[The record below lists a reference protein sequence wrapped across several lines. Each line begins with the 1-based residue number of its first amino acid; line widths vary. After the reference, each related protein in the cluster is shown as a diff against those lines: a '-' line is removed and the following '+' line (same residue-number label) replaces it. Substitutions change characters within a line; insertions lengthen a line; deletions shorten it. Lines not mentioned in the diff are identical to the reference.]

1 MSALDWSDE
10 ALMRRV
16 DGEMTAEES
25 ARLDADAAGDAAL
38 AWRLARMRAT
48 RDAARSAFPATADAR
63 DADLARMIRGATAAA
78 PAARPGVWSH
88 LRHAFTPRRAS
99 LWAGLAVAGFVA
111 GLALA
116 PALDA
121 GGPGGDLVTREGVIS
136 EAELVRVLDTGLAA
150 DGPDGDGRAVGLTFR
165 DGQQRWCR
173 TFDHAGAG
181 MAGLAC
187 RDGDDWRIEALARS
201 GPAGGEIRMASSE
214 TPAAILAAVDAAM
227 AEPAL
232 DPVQERA
239 ARETGWRQGGGF
251 H

>member
-1 MSALDWSDE
+1 MTATNWTDE

-25 ARLDADAAGDAAL
+25 ARLDADVAGDAAL
-38 AWRLARMRAT
+38 AGRLAAMRSL
-48 RDAARSAFPATADAR
+48 RDAARAAFPAAADAR
-63 DADLARMIRGATAAA
+63 DQALARMIAGQGSVETKPGLRSRLGEAFA
-78 PAARPGVWSH
+78 PRKAG
-88 LRHAFTPRRAS
+88 

-111 GLALA
+111 GVVLG
-116 PALDA
+116 PALGA
-121 GGPGGDLVTREGVIS
+121 GGSGDLVTRDGVVA
-136 EAELVRVLDTGLAA
+136 EAALVRVLDTGLAA

-173 TFDHAGAG
+173 SFDHAGAG

-201 GPAGGEIRMASSE
+201 APAGGEIRMASSE

-232 DPVQERA
+232 DPAQERA
-239 ARETGWRQGGGF
+239 AREAGWR
-251 H
+251 

>member
-1 MSALDWSDE
+1 MTATNWTDE

-16 DGEMTAEES
+16 DGEMTAGES
-25 ARLDADAAGDAAL
+25 ARLDADVAGDPAL
-38 AWRLARMRAT
+38 AGRLAAMRSL
-48 RDAARSAFPATADAR
+48 RDAARAAFPAAVDSR
-63 DADLARMIRGATAAA
+63 DEALARMIAGEASVETKPGLRARLGEAFA
-78 PAARPGVWSH
+78 PRKAG
-88 LRHAFTPRRAS
+88 

-111 GLALA
+111 GVVLG
-116 PALDA
+116 PAL
-121 GGPGGDLVTREGVIS
+121 GGGGSGGDLVTRDGVVA
-136 EAELVRVLDTGLAA
+136 EAALVRVLDTGLAA

-187 RDGDDWRIEALARS
+187 RDGDAWRIEALARS

-232 DPVQERA
+232 DPTQERT
-239 ARETGWRQGGGF
+239 AREAGWR
-251 H
+251 

>member
-1 MSALDWSDE
+1 MTATNWTDE

-16 DGEMTAEES
+16 DGEMTADES
-25 ARLDADAAGDAAL
+25 ARLDADVAGDPAL
-38 AWRLARMRAT
+38 AGRLAAMRSL
-48 RDAARSAFPATADAR
+48 RDAARAAFPAAVDAR
-63 DADLARMIRGATAAA
+63 DEALARMIAGQGAVETKPGLWARLGEAFA
-78 PAARPGVWSH
+78 PQKAG
-88 LRHAFTPRRAS
+88 

-111 GLALA
+111 GVVLG
-116 PALDA
+116 PALGA
-121 GGPGGDLVTREGVIS
+121 GGSGGDLVTRDGVVA
-136 EAELVRVLDTGLAA
+136 EAALVRVLDTGLAA

-187 RDGDDWRIEALARS
+187 RDGDAWRIEALARS

-232 DPVQERA
+232 DPTQEQA
-239 ARETGWRQGGGF
+239 AREAGWR
-251 H
+251 